1 MNTVLSTNSATLARV
16 VSMPE
21 WRATVSSSPMA
32 RRARPSRGAADP
44 EADGEHQDG
53 ERQQLPVDLRRRD
66 VGEDVAAERAGLVDL
81 EPGDELAD
89 QLGQAES

>member
-32 RRARPSRGAADP
+32 RKARPSR
-44 EADGEHQDG
+44 
-53 ERQQLPVDLRRRD
+53 ERPIQKPMANTRTASARSCQ
-66 VGEDVAAERAGLVDL
+66 
-81 EPGDELAD
+81 
-89 QLGQAES
+89 